1 MKYKFII
8 LFIFVITNGL
18 FAKAPVF
25 KVGRVYKSKSANGN
39 FKLLVIPEKIKEPVY
54 AIGIVKEKGKRFEN
68 YFFKFRYLEGDDY
81 IISDN
86 GQTVVQLKSYFKS
99 ENMKFLNGK
108 LVSEDRIPVSKI
120 HIYKNGVLLKNF
132 SFDFVF
138 YTYEDK
144 TYFQKLTLDIDESKY
159 LNLIGD
165 TLYLISDTTIY
176 KVNINDGKAMPT
188 TEKVK
193 LKSYKFKSKRLR
205 DWHLRKYKKYDLL
218 LKQSEDNVPH
228 ATF

>member
-1 MKYKFII
+1 
-8 LFIFVITNGL
+8 
-18 FAKAPVF
+18 
-25 KVGRVYKSKSANGN
+25 
-39 FKLLVIPEKIKEPVY
+39 
-54 AIGIVKEKGKRFEN
+54 
-68 YFFKFRYLEGDDY
+68 
-81 IISDN
+81 
-86 GQTVVQLKSYFKS
+86 
-99 ENMKFLNGK
+99 MKFLNGK

-218 LKQSEDNVPH
+218 LKQSEGNVPH